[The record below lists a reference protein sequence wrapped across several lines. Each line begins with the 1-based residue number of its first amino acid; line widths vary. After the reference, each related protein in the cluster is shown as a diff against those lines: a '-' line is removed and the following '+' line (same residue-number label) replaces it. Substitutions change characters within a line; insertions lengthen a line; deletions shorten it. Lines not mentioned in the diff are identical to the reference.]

1 MGTGMVKKIVEG
13 VGMLDMAD
21 PRARVHGPA
30 TSAPQRRPGSVRRTT
45 TIDMRWADGWGTDLL
60 LEGRGRDLVTALDG
74 SVTVAAESDLRMEV
88 APDRRIAAIETTPG
102 REGVAD
108 LIGVGSGS
116 GFRRALAEAVAGFSG
131 ADPID
136 LMLDDVPGATL
147 VSGFAFAQWYPIEQ
161 LLQSSSSAS
170 ATRRSMEGICT
181 GFMPGS
187 SGLAPDGTSRWTHRT
202 RPVEPLDANDDDLAW
217 HEIRDIPEVSMRRAR
232 RIDVWRDGDICRA
245 DAMFQDSATRPEGGR
260 IAVHEYGL
268 TATVDLS
275 SGLLT
280 SVTPEAHVL
289 PYAECPLATLQV
301 ERLVDVA
308 VADLRGVVL
317 ERLSGVAGCTH
328 LNDAM
333 RALADVLL
341 LLDKLG

>member
-1 MGTGMVKKIVEG
+1 MAKKNVEG
-13 VGMLDMAD
+13 VGILDTGD

-30 TSAPQRRPGSVRRTT
+30 MSAPPRRPGSVRRTT
-45 TIDMRWADGWGTDLL
+45 TIDMTWANGWGSELL
-60 LEGRGRDLVTALDG
+60 LDGRGRDLLTAPDG
-74 SVTVAAESDLRMEV
+74 TGTVAGRSGLDVRV
-88 APDRRIAAIETTPG
+88 AVDRTIAAINTSPE
-102 REGVAD
+102 RLGVGD

-116 GFRRALAEAVAGFSG
+116 GFRRALSATVADISG

-136 LMLDDVPGATL
+136 LMLDDIPGATL

-161 LLQSSSSAS
+161 LLASSTAAS
-170 ATRRSMEGICT
+170 GARRSMEGICT

-217 HEIRDIPEVSMRRAR
+217 HEIREITELSMRRAR
-232 RIDVWRDGDICRA
+232 RIDVWRDGDICRI

-268 TATVDLS
+268 TAAVDLS

-289 PYAECPLATLQV
+289 PYAECPLAALQV
-301 ERLVDVA
+301 ERLADVA
-308 VADLRGVVL
+308 VADLRAVVL

-333 RALADVLL
+333 RALADVPL